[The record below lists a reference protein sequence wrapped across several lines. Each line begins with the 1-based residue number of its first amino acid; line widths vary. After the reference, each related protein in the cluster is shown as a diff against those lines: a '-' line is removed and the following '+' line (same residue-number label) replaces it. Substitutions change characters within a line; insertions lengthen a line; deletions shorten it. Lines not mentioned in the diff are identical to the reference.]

1 MSFRFSHDARKF
13 FDRIGVNS
21 SNQRGKSTSGQFQTR
36 LDPYWLCCQLG
47 IVKWIETGGNLGF
60 MKSESPEP
68 ELVQR
73 FAGPIKAHRDL
84 ISGVGFYLH
93 CANKGWDT
101 NKDLV
106 LSEMDKFFSEIPG
119 ELGGAGY
126 DLMNGFANGGFEII
140 YENLGDH
147 TEELSEFL
155 IAYVELLGISDE

>member
-1 MSFRFSHDARKF
+1 MFRFSHDAREF
-13 FDRIGVNS
+13 FDRIGVRQS
-21 SNQRGKSTSGQFQTR
+21 GRKGKSTSGEFQTR

-47 IVKWIETGGNLGF
+47 IAKWIETDGSVGLL
-60 MKSESPEP
+60 KSESNEP
-68 ELVQR
+68 ELVDR
-73 FAGPIKAHRDL
+73 FVGGIKGHREL

-93 CANKGWDT
+93 CAGKGWDS

-119 ELGGAGY
+119 ELGGSGY
-126 DLMNGFANGGFEII
+126 DLFNAFANGGFEII

-155 IAYVELLGISDE
+155 IAYVELMGL